1 MLTTDFAL
9 FTALAYVAL
18 LFLLAF
24 LSDRQARRGR
34 DSFLRTPLVYTLS
47 ISVYCTSWTFY
58 GAVGSAARHGLE
70 FATIYLGP
78 TLVFVGW
85 WFLLRKLVRIGHVHR
100 ITSIADLISSR
111 FGKST
116 ALGVLVTCIALIG
129 TTPYIALQ
137 LKAVTASF
145 QIVSSVTNT
154 VVPGVPIQDNS
165 DAGFWVALAMTV
177 FTILFGTRNLDAN
190 EHHPGVVAAIA
201 FEALVKLFA
210 MIAVG
215 LFVVFGIAGGIG
227 EVFRYAPAEQLV
239 YGNELFRWR
248 WINLMLLSA
257 IAIVCLPR
265 QFQITVVENSNERHL
280 RTASWAFPLY
290 LFLISLFVLP
300 IAIVGLAVLPP
311 GSNPDMFLLTVPISA
326 NQDLLALFA
335 FIGGFS
341 SATSMVI
348 VASIALSIM
357 ISNQIVVPLVLRLPR
372 VRLDA
377 SGDIKELILTCR
389 RISIGV
395 ILLFGYLYF
404 RLSAKSDALA
414 SMGLIA
420 FVGVAQFLPALIGG
434 LYWRNAT
441 AKGAVAGLSAGFA
454 LWMYTLFI
462 PSLREAGGP
471 LDALVQHGPWGIEL
485 LKPYT
490 MFGLTG
496 LDPLLHA
503 VFWSLAINAAL
514 FMVVSVWSTQKP
526 LETLQSA
533 LFVDVFRNVAGTES
547 RVIQRRAATKDLY
560 KLTQRILGPVE
571 THKLFTELTDGHL
584 NLEQLPPPDAR
595 FIAHIERRLAGN
607 IGASTARAL
616 VSQIATGETISMDE
630 IIKLVDETQQV
641 VEYSHRLEQQS
652 AELQATAEEL
662 RKANQRLQELD
673 AQKDEFLSQ
682 VSHEVRTPMTS
693 IRSFAELL
701 LGADNLT
708 REHAQRFVRIIHE
721 ESLRLTRLLDEILE
735 MNRLEH
741 GELQIGIAPV
751 SPEDVV
757 ERAIDTCRGL
767 AEQKNV
773 VLESGSR
780 VEAATVLGD
789 ADRLH
794 QVLINLLTNAIK
806 YNDSP
811 QPVVRVDSRILDHR
825 YELDVSDNGPGIQD
839 AEQVFEKFSR
849 GRQTVGKSGGA
860 GLGLAISRRI
870 IQKMNGELEI
880 VSNGGLGVS
889 QGTRFRIRLRL
900 AEEPSA
906 SEASIREYAS

>member
-9 FTALAYVAL
+9 ATALAYVAL

-24 LSDRQARRGR
+24 VSDRQSRRGHDR
-34 DSFLRTPLVYTLS
+34 LLRSPLVYTLS

-58 GAVGSAARHGLE
+58 GAVGTAARNGLE

-85 WFLLRKLVRIGHVHR
+85 WLLLRKLVRIGHVHR

-116 ALGVLVTCIALIG
+116 ALGVLVTCIAVIG

-137 LKAVTASF
+137 LKAITSSF
-145 QIVSSVTNT
+145 QVVSSATHT
-154 VVPGVPIQDNS
+154 PVPGIVMQS
-165 DAGFWVALAMTV
+165 GTDAGFWVAVAMMI

-190 EHHPGVVAAIA
+190 EHNPGVVAAIA

-210 MIAVG
+210 ILAVG

-227 EVFRYAPAEQLV
+227 NVFEYAPAQSIIHDR
-239 YGNELFRWR
+239 ELFGWR
-248 WINLMLLSA
+248 WINLMVLSG
-257 IAIVCLPR
+257 IAIICLPR
-265 QFQITVVENSNERHL
+265 QFQITVVENSNENHL
-280 RTASWAFPLY
+280 RTAAWAFPLY

-311 GSNPDMFLLTVPISA
+311 GSNPDMFLLTLPISA
-326 NQDLLALFA
+326 NQDMLALFA

-357 ISNQIVVPLVLRLPR
+357 TSNHIVVPLALRLPW

-377 SGDIKELILTCR
+377 SGDIKRLMLTTR

-395 ILLFGYLYF
+395 ILLLGYVYF
-404 RLSAKSDALA
+404 RLSAESDALA
-414 SMGLIA
+414 AMGLIA
-420 FVGVAQFLPALIGG
+420 FVGVAQFFPALVGG

-441 AKGAVAGLSAGFA
+441 ARGAIAGMSAGFF

-462 PSLREAGGP
+462 PSLSTADG
-471 LDALVQHGPWGIEL
+471 ALQALTDNGPWGIAL
-485 LKPYT
+485 LKPQA
-490 MFGLTG
+490 MLGLTG
-496 LDPLLHA
+496 FDPLIHA
-503 VFWSLAINAAL
+503 LFWSLGLNATL
-514 FMVVSVWSTQKP
+514 FIIVSVWSTQRP
-526 LETLQSA
+526 LEKLQSA

-547 RVIQRRAATKDLY
+547 KVIQRRAATKDLY

-571 THKLFTELTDGHL
+571 THKLFEELTGGQLKLD
-584 NLEQLPPPDAR
+584 QLPPLDTR
-595 FIAHIERRLAGN
+595 YITHIERRLAGN

-641 VEYSHRLEQQS
+641 VEYSHRLEEQS
-652 AELQATAEEL
+652 LELHATAEKL
-662 RKANQRLQELD
+662 RTANLRLQELD

-701 LGADNLT
+701 LGTETLT
-708 REHAQRFVRIIHE
+708 AEQSERFVRIIHE

-741 GELQIGIAPV
+741 GDLEIGF
-751 SPEDVV
+751 SPIQPEVIVD
-757 ERAIDTCRGL
+757 RAIDTCRGL
-767 AEQKNV
+767 AERNRAA
-773 VLESGSR
+773 LEEGRRAGS
-780 VEAATVLGD
+780 ATVLGD
-789 ADRLH
+789 PDRLH
-794 QVLINLLTNAIK
+794 QVLINLLTNALK
-806 YNDSP
+806 YNNNAEP
-811 QPVVRVDSRILDHR
+811 LVRIDSRVAGGF
-825 YELDVSDNGPGIQD
+825 YEVDVSDNGPGIRE
-839 AEQVFEKFSR
+839 AEQIFEKFSR
-849 GRQTVGKSGGA
+849 GQESSGKQGGT

-870 IQKMNGELEI
+870 IQKMRGELSI
-880 VSNGGLGVS
+880 VDNGGH
-889 QGTRFRIRLRL
+889 GTRFRIRLQL
-900 AEEPSA
+900 ADA
-906 SEASIREYAS
+906 AGH

>member
-24 LSDRQARRGR
+24 VSDRQSRRGHDR
-34 DSFLRTPLVYTLS
+34 LLRSPLVYTLS

-58 GAVGSAARHGLE
+58 GAVGSAARNGLE

-116 ALGVLVTCIALIG
+116 ALGVLVTCIAVIG

-137 LKAVTASF
+137 LKAITSSFHVVSTASHTP
-145 QIVSSVTNT
+145 I
-154 VVPGVPIQDNS
+154 PGMVIDGGSN
-165 DAGFWVALAMTV
+165 AGFWVAVAMTV

-190 EHHPGVVAAIA
+190 EHNPGVVAAIA
-201 FEALVKLFA
+201 FEALVKLLA
-210 MIAVG
+210 ILAVG

-227 EVFRYAPAEQLV
+227 NVFEYAPAESIL
-239 YGNELFRWR
+239 YDNELFGWR
-248 WINLMLLSA
+248 WINLMILSA

-265 QFQITVVENSNERHL
+265 QFQITVVENSDERHL
-280 RTASWAFPLY
+280 RTAAWAFPLY

-311 GSNPDMFLLTVPISA
+311 GSNPDMFLLTLPVSA
-326 NQDLLALFA
+326 DQDVLALFA

-357 ISNQIVVPLVLRLPR
+357 TSNHIVVPLALRLPR
-372 VRLDA
+372 VKLDA
-377 SGDIKELILTCR
+377 SGDIKRLMLITR
-389 RISIGV
+389 RISIAV
-395 ILLFGYLYF
+395 ILLLGYLYF
-404 RLSAKSDALA
+404 RLSTESDALA
-414 SMGLIA
+414 AMGLIA
-420 FVGVAQFLPALIGG
+420 FVGVAQFFPALIGG
-434 LYWRNAT
+434 LFWRNAT
-441 AKGAVAGLSAGFA
+441 ALGAVAGMSAGFV

-462 PSLREAGGP
+462 PSLSTGGGALETLIQAGPFGV
-471 LDALVQHGPWGIEL
+471 AL
-485 LKPYT
+485 LKPYA
-490 MFGLTG
+490 MLGLSG
-496 LDPLLHA
+496 FDPLIHA
-503 VFWSLAINAAL
+503 LFWSLGLNAVL
-514 FMVVSVWSTQKP
+514 FVVVSVWSTQKP
-526 LETLQSA
+526 LEKLQSA

-547 RVIQRRAATKDLY
+547 KVIQRRAATKDLY
-560 KLTQRILGPVE
+560 KLTQRILGPAE
-571 THKLFTELTDGHL
+571 THMLFEELTGGQRR
-584 NLEQLPPPDAR
+584 LEQLPPLDTR
-595 FIAHIERRLAGN
+595 HITQIERRLAGN

-641 VEYSHRLEQQS
+641 VEYSHRLEEQS
-652 AELQATAEEL
+652 VELHATAEKL
-662 RKANQRLQELD
+662 RTANLRLQKLD

-701 LGADNLT
+701 LGADKLT
-708 REHAQRFVRIIHE
+708 AEQSERFIRIIHE

-741 GELQIGIAPV
+741 GDLEIGF
-751 SPEDVV
+751 SPIQPEPIVD
-757 ERAIDTCRGL
+757 RALDTCRGL
-767 AEQKNV
+767 ARQSHV
-773 VLESGSR
+773 VLENGQRAS
-780 VEAATVLGD
+780 ATTVLGD
-789 ADRLH
+789 PDRLH
-794 QVLINLLTNAIK
+794 QVLINLLTNAVK
-806 YNDSP
+806 YNNNP
-811 QPVVRVDSRILDHR
+811 EPLVRVDSRVADRI
-825 YELDVSDNGPGIQD
+825 YEVDVSDNGPGIRE
-839 AEQVFEKFSR
+839 AEQIFDKFSR
-849 GRQTVGKSGGA
+849 GHDTSGKHGGT

-870 IQKMNGELEI
+870 IQKMKGELNI
-880 VSNGGLGVS
+880 VDNGGH
-889 QGTRFRIRLRL
+889 GTRFRIRLQL
-900 AEEPSA
+900 AEDTGN
-906 SEASIREYAS
+906 

>member
-1 MLTTDFAL
+1 MLTIDFAL
-9 FTALAYVAL
+9 LTALAYVAL
-18 LFLLAF
+18 LFLLAY
-24 LSDRQARRGR
+24 LSDRQARRGH

-70 FATIYLGP
+70 FVTIYLGP

-100 ITSIADLISSR
+100 ITSVADLISSR

-116 ALGVLVTCIALIG
+116 VLGVLVTCIALIA
-129 TTPYIALQ
+129 TMPYIALQ
-137 LKAVTASF
+137 LKAVTSSF
-145 QIVSSVTNT
+145 EIVSSTAHT
-154 VVPGVPIQDNS
+154 VVSNSAIGDNS
-165 DAGFWVALAMTV
+165 DVGFWVAVAMTI

-227 EVFRYAPAEQLV
+227 KVFEYAPADSV
-239 YGNELFRWR
+239 VFGNELFGWR

-257 IAIVCLPR
+257 IAVVCLPR

-280 RTASWAFPLY
+280 RTAAWAFPLY

-300 IAIVGLAVLPP
+300 IAIVGLAVLPH
-311 GSNPDMFLLTVPISA
+311 GANPDMFLLTVPISA
-326 NQDLLALFA
+326 GQNLLALFA

-357 ISNQIVVPLVLRLPR
+357 ISNQIVVPLVLRIPGFK
-372 VRLDA
+372 LDS
-377 SGDIKELILTCR
+377 SGDIKQLILVCR
-389 RISIGV
+389 RITIGV
-395 ILLFGYLYF
+395 ILLLGYIYYH
-404 RLSAKSDALA
+404 LSAKSDALA

-434 LYWRNAT
+434 LYWRNST
-441 AKGAVAGLSAGFA
+441 AKGAIVGLFAGFV
-454 LWMYTLFI
+454 LWMYTSFV
-462 PSLREAGGP
+462 PSLREAGGV
-471 LDALVQHGPWGIEL
+471 LDAMVQHGPWGIEL
-485 LKPYT
+485 LKPYAL
-490 MFGLTG
+490 FGLGG
-496 LDPLLHA
+496 LDPLLQS
-503 VFWSLAINAAL
+503 VFWSLGINAAL
-514 FMVVSVWSTQKP
+514 FIVVSVWSAQKP

-547 RVIQRRAATKDLY
+547 RVLQRRAATKDLY
-560 KLTQRILGPVE
+560 KLTRRILGPRE
-571 THKLFTELTDGHL
+571 THKLFNELTGGHL
-584 NLEQLPPPDAR
+584 NLNQLPPPDAR

-616 VSQIATGETISMDE
+616 VSQIATGETISMNE

-662 RKANQRLQELD
+662 RRANQRLQKLD

-708 REHAQRFVRIIHE
+708 RENAQRFVRIIHE

-741 GELQIGIAPV
+741 GDLPIGLGPV
-751 SPEDVV
+751 NPGTVV

-773 VLESGSR
+773 TLESGERASSP
-780 VEAATVLGD
+780 TVLGD

-794 QVLINLLTNAIK
+794 QVLINLLTNAVK
-806 YNDSP
+806 YNDNP
-811 QPVVRVDSRILDHR
+811 RPVVRVDSRVRNQR
-825 YELDVSDNGPGIQD
+825 YELDVSDNGPGIRD

-849 GRQTVGKSGGA
+849 GRRISGKDGGA

-880 VSNGGLGVS
+880 VDNGGEGV
-889 QGTRFRIRLRL
+889 RFRIRLRL
-900 AEEPSA
+900 ADERAPVEPVLQ
-906 SEASIREYAS
+906 EYAT